1 MRAEDVVDPSA
12 LDLDLHFILD
22 STLPWTSTSTQQNT
36 AGQGSYLVFVGI
48 GVCAAVLKVLV
59 GWDMEL
65 VGEEEQEVALVG
77 YTFWIWFQAYDF
89 DDFYDRFLTGA
100 DEELNK

>member
-1 MRAEDVVDPSA
+1 MPRPCWYWHVRCCVEGAYEEVD
-12 LDLDLHFILD
+12 
-22 STLPWTSTSTQQNT
+22 W
-36 AGQGSYLVFVGI
+36 
-48 GVCAAVLKVLV
+48 

-65 VGEEEQEVALVG
+65 VGEEEQEVALVV

-89 DDFYDRFLTGA
+89 DDLYDRFLAGA